1 MYFPPSYV
9 LELLACFMISI
20 FKKSNIKHKII
31 VSSDI
36 NKKIFIKFT
45 FEINKIIKFSVSV
58 CITDWVDL
66 KDLGEE

>member
-1 MYFPPSYV
+1 
-9 LELLACFMISI
+9 MISI

-31 VSSDI
+31 VFSDI